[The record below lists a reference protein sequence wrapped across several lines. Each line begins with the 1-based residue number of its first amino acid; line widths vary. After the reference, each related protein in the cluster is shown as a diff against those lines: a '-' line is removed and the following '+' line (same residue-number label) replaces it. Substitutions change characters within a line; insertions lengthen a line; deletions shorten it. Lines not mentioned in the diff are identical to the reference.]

1 MENNPHKKFREID
14 SFDFLVNCEK
24 NEQKKI
30 KNREIKILPFAD
42 AEVIG
47 GIGRSLVSLKALAKG
62 L

>member
-1 MENNPHKKFREID
+1 MGCNLKTKYELNSVQKW
-14 SFDFLVNCEK
+14 K
-24 NEQKKI
+24 N

-42 AEVIG
+42 AEVNECG